1 MMVNF
6 FFEVWSAWTCFVMF
20 FADDSACVALTDMPP
35 RSEQELDPVTLHNQA
50 LMNIEQNPTEGF
62 EKLQFLLQH
71 NPFPPET
78 FPNLLLLYVKYE
90 VCEGLVKNAICHLN
104 GHVIFQLKI
113 FSFCNC
119 FVFLLF

>member
-1 MMVNF
+1 
-6 FFEVWSAWTCFVMF
+6 MF

-104 GHVIFQLKI
+104 GHVIFQLTI
-113 FSFCNC
+113 FSSCNC